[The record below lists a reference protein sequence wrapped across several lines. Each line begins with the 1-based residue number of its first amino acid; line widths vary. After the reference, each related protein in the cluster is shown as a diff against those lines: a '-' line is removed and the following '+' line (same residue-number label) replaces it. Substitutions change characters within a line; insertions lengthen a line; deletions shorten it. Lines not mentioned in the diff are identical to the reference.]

1 MLFLEVGVRLR
12 DIENGRGDIMDWT
25 GILQEIRLLAI
36 QLQTDRFYAIY
47 LLVALLVVSYVVTPL
62 RQDSC
67 PFCLI

>member
-12 DIENGRGDIMDWT
+12 DIENGRGAIMDWT

-47 LLVALLVVSYVVTPL
+47 LLVALLVVSYVVTQL
-62 RQDSC
+62 RK
-67 PFCLI
+67 